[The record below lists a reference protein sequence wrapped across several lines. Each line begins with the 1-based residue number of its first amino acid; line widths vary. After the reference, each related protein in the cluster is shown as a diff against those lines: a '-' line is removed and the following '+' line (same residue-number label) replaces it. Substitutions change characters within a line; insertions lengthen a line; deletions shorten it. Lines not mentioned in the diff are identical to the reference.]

1 MKTIS
6 VIAKT
11 VNWLVVVFFA
21 VMSLLWFVNIIDLG
35 MLSNWAGDLNKEGDT
50 YRILLVL
57 GTIYLILLNITYLIG
72 RWVTRNYASS
82 VKVSSQAG
90 SFSIAISA
98 IENSLR
104 RAVRKLPEINDAH
117 IRVYKV
123 RKPENK
129 PIQIF
134 TTFSVWEGTNVT
146 EVTDKIR
153 TAINIRFNEI
163 IEVKEPPVFTIILS
177 NIVERDHRRSSDG
190 KKKDREL
197 MESEMFHGPEYPID

>member
-6 VIAKT
+6 AIMKS
-11 VNWLVVVFFA
+11 VNWLVAIFFT
-21 VMSLLWFVNIIDLG
+21 VLSILWVGNVIDLG
-35 MLSNWAGDLNKEGDT
+35 MIGGWATDLNNSGPT
-50 YRILLVL
+50 YRILLAI
-57 GTIYLILLNITYLIG
+57 GTFYLILFNLLYLIG

-153 TAINIRFNEI
+153 TAITIRFNEI
-163 IEVKEPPVFTIILS
+163 IEVKEPPVFTIVLS
-177 NIVERDHRRSSDG
+177 NIVEREHRRSSDS
-190 KKKDREL
+190 KKKDKEL

>member
-35 MLSNWAGDLNKEGDT
+35 MLSNWASDLNKEGDT

-82 VKVSSQAG
+82 VKVSSPAG

-177 NIVERDHRRSSDG
+177 NIVERDHRKTDSR
-190 KKKDREL
+190 KKDREL

>member
-6 VIAKT
+6 AIMKT
-11 VNWLVVVFFA
+11 VNWLVAVFFTLVA
-21 VMSLLWFVNIIDLG
+21 LLWVSDIIDLG
-35 MLSNWAGDLNKEGDT
+35 MIGQWATDLNSSGDT
-50 YRILLVL
+50 YRWLLAIGTTYVILGNLA
-57 GTIYLILLNITYLIG
+57 YLLG

-104 RAVRKLPEINDAH
+104 RAVRKLAEVNDAH
-117 IRVYKV
+117 VRVYKV
-123 RKPENK
+123 KKPENK

-153 TAINIRFNEI
+153 TAITIRFNEI

-177 NIVERDHRRSSDG
+177 NIVEREHRKADT
-190 KKKDREL
+190 KKKDHEL

>member
-6 VIAKT
+6 AIMKT
-11 VNWLVVVFFA
+11 ANWIVAVFFA
-21 VMSLLWFVNIIDLG
+21 VMSILWFADKIDLG
-35 MLSNWAGDLNKEGDT
+35 MLAGWAEDLNTAGPT
-50 YRILLVL
+50 YRILLAI
-57 GTIYLILLNITYLIG
+57 GAFYLILLNLSYLLG
-72 RWVTRNYASS
+72 RWITRNYVSS
-82 VKVSSQAG
+82 VKVNTQAG
-90 SFSIAISA
+90 YFSIAISA

-129 PIQIF
+129 PIQIY

-153 TAINIRFNEI
+153 TTINIRFNEI
-163 IEVKEPPVFTIILS
+163 IEVKEPPVFTIVLS
-177 NIVERDHRRSSDG
+177 NIVEREHRKPD
-190 KKKDREL
+190 KKDKEL
-197 MESEMFHGPEYPID
+197 VESRMFHGPEYPID